1 MPNQIRKVII
11 IVPIIVPRCAFLVAR
26 RRRATV
32 KALALALRPGVSNC
46 LHAPGAVIPE
56 VPAHRDFKL
65 ALAALCDRLQVEDI
79 LQALLLDHA
88 PQAVVDF
95 RVAQA
100 VGRLRP

>member
-1 MPNQIRKVII
+1 MPNQIRKAIL
-11 IVPIIVPRCAFLVAR
+11 IVPIIVPRCAFI
-26 RRRATV
+26 
-32 KALALALRPGVSNC
+32 LALHRLLARHRRSHLRV
-46 LHAPGAVIPE
+46 AVIPE

-65 ALAALCDRLQVEDI
+65 ALAALCDRLQVEEI